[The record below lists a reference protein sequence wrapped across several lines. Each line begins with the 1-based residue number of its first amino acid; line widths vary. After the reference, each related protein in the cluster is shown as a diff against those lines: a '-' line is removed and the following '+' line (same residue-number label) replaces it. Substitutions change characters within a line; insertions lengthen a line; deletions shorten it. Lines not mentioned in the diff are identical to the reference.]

1 LEYIGVYNPIL
12 LYGNRL
18 HGRVITIIN
27 RSEIVGR
34 PLAALLANEGGKV
47 YSVDINNIQEIHR
60 GTGLKL
66 KKYEVL
72 KRN

>member
-1 LEYIGVYNPIL
+1 MEYIRVYNPVL

-18 HGRVITIIN
+18 HGCVITIIN

-34 PLAALLANEGGKV
+34 PLAILLANEGGKV
-47 YSVDINNIQEIHR
+47 YSVDINNIQEIYH
-60 GTGLKL
+60 GTESKL